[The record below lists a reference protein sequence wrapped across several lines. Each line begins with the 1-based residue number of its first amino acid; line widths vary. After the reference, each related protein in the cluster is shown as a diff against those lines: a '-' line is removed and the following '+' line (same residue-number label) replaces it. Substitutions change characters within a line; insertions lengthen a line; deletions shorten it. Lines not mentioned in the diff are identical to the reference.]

1 MEKSSREMKEV
12 LLRRRGRGSDMK
24 IRGCEQE
31 DNWEE
36 GYARKLKLEE
46 AHSIAYKVDCKEQR
60 KKQRETKNMHLRD
73 KKSNRKTEARTHSR
87 INHPSKP
94 CTH

>member
-1 MEKSSREMKEV
+1 
-12 LLRRRGRGSDMK
+12 MK

-73 KKSNRKTEARTHSR
+73 
-87 INHPSKP
+87 
-94 CTH
+94 

>member
-60 KKQRETKNMHLRD
+60 KKQRDEKYASQRLE
-73 KKSNRKTEARTHSR
+73 K
-87 INHPSKP
+87 
-94 CTH
+94 

>member
-46 AHSIAYKVDCKEQR
+46 AHSIAYKVDCSGRSKERR
-60 KKQRETKNMHLRD
+60 KICISEIRKVTEKQKLGHT
-73 KKSNRKTEARTHSR
+73 AG
-87 INHPSKP
+87 
-94 CTH
+94 